1 MRQPIR
7 PGMGKHIDRGF
18 TLLEALI
25 ALAILGIVL
34 SIGMPRMAEW
44 IYASKVAAAGQFYAE
59 GFALARNQAL
69 TQNGVSRLVLS
80 KNAANGQYDWQI
92 DVCFPRSDE
101 PCNDISTNWS
111 SAAAPATRDPLGA
124 ANGFKSLQRSAEAL
138 PPAADL
144 VPSIGPEDANA
155 VYFTPVG
162 WVDPAIGPRIERL
175 ALTPST
181 KHAAAA
187 RPLALV
193 LTMAGNAIRCNP
205 LAATTD
211 PQRCPP

>member
-1 MRQPIR
+1 MR
-7 PGMGKHIDRGF
+7 MHIVRGF

-44 IYASKVAAAGQFYAE
+44 IYASKVAAAGQFYSEA
-59 GFALARNQAL
+59 FALARNQAL

-80 KNAANGQYDWQI
+80 KNETNGQYDWQI

-101 PCNDISTNWS
+101 PCNDISANWS
-111 SAAAPATRDPLGA
+111 SAENAATRDPLGE
-124 ANGFKSLQRSAEAL
+124 NGFKSIQRSAEAL

-144 VPSIGPEDANA
+144 VPALGPDDATA

-162 WVDPAIGPRIERL
+162 WVDPSISPRIERV
-175 ALTPST
+175 ALTPSSR
-181 KHAAAA
+181 HAATA
-187 RPLALV
+187 RPLAVV

-205 LAATTD
+205 QASATD
-211 PQRCPP
+211 LQRCPP